1 MLGLPQILESNV
13 GKSLESKCREIFKE
27 SYPEVQQFDN
37 TSPVVLD
44 ISLGQHYLFFTACS
58 SFINIQP
65 VFISSSCLLLVKQF
79 SPGNPVPSRWLCLV
93 WSVQERP
100 TWCAASRLGIFW
112 ADDPLSFP
120 FSRGPQS
127 VWFWLDLLS
136 ADSQCVPG

>member
-1 MLGLPQILESNV
+1 MKIKNVELSMVCGITSKLPETDRVELAFAGKSNV
-13 GKSLESKCREIFKE
+13 GKSLETKCREIFKE

-37 TSPVVLD
+37 TSPVDLD

-93 WSVQERP
+93 
-100 TWCAASRLGIFW
+100 
-112 ADDPLSFP
+112 
-120 FSRGPQS
+120 
-127 VWFWLDLLS
+127 
-136 ADSQCVPG
+136 